1 MSSDVIPIGSMVP
14 LTGASAADGRE
25 FANGVQLAVEEVNS
39 NGGILGKPLKP
50 IYVDTHDQTSESVT
64 IAARQLINEH
74 GVHAI
79 INGYNIGA
87 HNAEYEPIADSG
99 TIYIHHNTLLQHH
112 DTVMQD
118 PDRYFGCFMGDPAD
132 YWYGQGFIK
141 FISWLRDTGQWRPE
155 SNRLAII
162 SGSRP
167 YSIVVANAMR
177 SVAEDFGWDVV
188 LGPEI
193 VRTPTTDWRTVLDS
207 VRKVRPAVLANTH
220 FYARDIAH
228 FQMQFLES
236 PINCLVYLQYGAMHR
251 TFIELAEKAAEGVIV
266 GTVIGLLDDEIGR
279 AFGVKYRQRFG
290 QDSTPEVG
298 CLPHS
303 SVHHFALAAAAAG
316 GTGAPYDFAQN
327 RRVSERL
334 KQIIYRSASGIIRYH
349 HKWQAAVPYPDA
361 TADPSLGVPHLFYQ
375 IQDYQKHQSLIA
387 PEPYN
392 TGRFR
397 LPPWMDRSGGPKA

>member
-39 NGGILGKPLKP
+39 NVGILGKPLKP

-162 SGSRP
+162 SG
-167 YSIVVANAMR
+167 I
-177 SVAEDFGWDVV
+177 
-188 LGPEI
+188 
-193 VRTPTTDWRTVLDS
+193 
-207 VRKVRPAVLANTH
+207 
-220 FYARDIAH
+220 
-228 FQMQFLES
+228 
-236 PINCLVYLQYGAMHR
+236 
-251 TFIELAEKAAEGVIV
+251 
-266 GTVIGLLDDEIGR
+266 
-279 AFGVKYRQRFG
+279 
-290 QDSTPEVG
+290 
-298 CLPHS
+298 
-303 SVHHFALAAAAAG
+303 
-316 GTGAPYDFAQN
+316 
-327 RRVSERL
+327 
-334 KQIIYRSASGIIRYH
+334 SAC
-349 HKWQAAVPYPDA
+349 
-361 TADPSLGVPHLFYQ
+361 
-375 IQDYQKHQSLIA
+375 
-387 PEPYN
+387 
-392 TGRFR
+392 
-397 LPPWMDRSGGPKA
+397 